1 MLRSKKLAIVLAC
14 ALAFF
19 SKVPTYA
26 LDKLVFILNNGQQ
39 ITFAL
44 ADRPSFTFE
53 GDKLIATDNTGKK
66 QEIALTDVKDYS
78 VKNITNDIKQ
88 VATTTNQPTLVD
100 GHVYYEGLK
109 VATLVRIIA
118 VNGQEIA
125 RYNAP
130 QNGKLDIN
138 LASLA
143 KGIYIIQ
150 AGKNTIKITR

>member
-1 MLRSKKLAIVLAC
+1 M
-14 ALAFF
+14 
-19 SKVPTYA
+19 
-26 LDKLVFILNNGQQ
+26 
-39 ITFAL
+39 
-44 ADRPSFTFE
+44 
-53 GDKLIATDNTGKK
+53 IATDNTGKK

-78 VKNITNDIKQ
+78 VENITDDIKQ